1 MAYEHVTA
9 GKLRWQI
16 SLQQR
21 SDTTNARGERV
32 PVWTTVVTAFAEKQP
47 LRGREFLAAGQ
58 MQAPV
63 DVRWRMRYRP
73 GVTSVH
79 RVLCEGVAYEIVGE
93 PIDVDGVR
101 RTIEIMSTSGI
112 RDGR

>member
-9 GKLRWQI
+9 GRLRWRI

-21 SDTTNARGERV
+21 SDTINARGEAV
-32 PVWTTVVTAFAEKQP
+32 PTWTTVASMFAEMQP

-63 DVRWRMRYRP
+63 DVRFRVRYRP
-73 GVTSVH
+73 GITAVQ
-79 RVLCEGVAYEIVGE
+79 RVLCDGVPYEIVGQ
-93 PIDVDGVR
+93 PIDVDGVH
-101 RTIEIMSTSGI
+101 RTIEIMCTSGV